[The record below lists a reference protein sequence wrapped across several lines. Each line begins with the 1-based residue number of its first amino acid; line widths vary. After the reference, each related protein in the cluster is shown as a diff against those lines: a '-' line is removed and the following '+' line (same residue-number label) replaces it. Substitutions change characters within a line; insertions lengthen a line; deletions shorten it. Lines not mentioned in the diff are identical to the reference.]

1 LHPDAVNVVRAD
13 TVVESFGRAL
23 AAVEALVVAVPPAQL
38 SQQTR
43 CDGWDVRALVNHL
56 IFENLA
62 HAALANREAIPTP
75 DATTD
80 YIGTDHV
87 AAYRRSAEIAR
98 AALSRPSLLE
108 QRFGP
113 AEAPGFMIVQQ
124 AINEQLTHGW
134 DLAKATGQ
142 PTDVAA
148 DVAEESLAVLRVWLR
163 EAPRGPGSG
172 YEPEQPAPAGASAT
186 DRLAAYLGRP
196 VT

>member
-1 LHPDAVNVVRAD
+1 MHPDAVNVVRAD
-13 TVVESFGRAL
+13 TVVESFDRAL
-23 AAVEALVVAVPPAQL
+23 AAVEALVAAVPPAQL
-38 SQQTR
+38 IQQAH
-43 CDGWDVRALVNHL
+43 CEGWDVRAVVNHL

-62 HAALANREAIPTP
+62 HAALANGEAIPTP
-75 DATTD
+75 DATTE
-80 YIGTDHV
+80 YVGVDHV

-113 AEAPGFMIVQQ
+113 SEAPGFMIVQQ

-142 PTDVAA
+142 STDFAA
-148 DVAEESLAVLRVWLR
+148 DVAEQSLAVLRVWLR
-163 EAPRGPGSG
+163 EAPRGPGCG
-172 YEPEQPAPAGASAT
+172 YEPEQPAPAGASAA